1 MVTILMI
8 SAKMATPGLL
18 KKSVFWNK
26 GYDAIIFVHDVTN
39 KFLSHDSNYIM
50 DVVMCPKFG
59 SCIISMRKVIIT
71 SIWYGFDQKN
81 SFFEEWSWFKSN
93 NLGLALG
100 TSLKFYT
107 SVAKGLKVKV
117 RKFLELVPTFVEVT
131 RENLI
136 GGLFAP
142 SHPE

>member
-1 MVTILMI
+1 
-8 SAKMATPGLL
+8 
-18 KKSVFWNK
+18 
-26 GYDAIIFVHDVTN
+26 
-39 KFLSHDSNYIM
+39 
-50 DVVMCPKFG
+50 MCPKFG